1 MTIPATQGCPGDSL
15 ERSIGEAPATWEAST
30 WGYCCRSYGV
40 PKGSKVGKGL
50 RNAGMRRRRRGGGRR
65 WGARLTTSMSSSP
78 RAIQARVTA
87 ALAPGESSTLP
98 GLPPDGAGSHTPLAS
113 AEALI
118 KRTIC
123 LPLNQTQIPF
133 PSNVPRAS
141 RDPGGP
147 SRLHLL
153 SQGPGSA
160 SSSPLWLGS
169 GVQEVGGRQRLEP
182 GLAKQVT
189 RTACWALS
197 TRLPGSLCPP
207 STPFPHCGGLKGP
220 PRQ

>member
-1 MTIPATQGCPGDSL
+1 
-15 ERSIGEAPATWEAST
+15 
-30 WGYCCRSYGV
+30 
-40 PKGSKVGKGL
+40 
-50 RNAGMRRRRRGGGRR
+50 MRYP
-65 WGARLTTSMSSSP
+65 GARLTTSMSSSP
-78 RAIQARVTA
+78 RAMVTA

-160 SSSPLWLGS
+160 SSSPFSSGLGR

-207 STPFPHCGGLKGP
+207 QPPSPGVGLGPHCGELKGP